1 MDDSATVLVVDDDA
15 DVLTSL
21 QRGLRLSGFEVLTA
35 EDGESA
41 LRTIRSRE
49 PDAVVLDV
57 TMPRLDGVSVVTAL
71 RAMGSD
77 IPICVLSARSSV
89 DDRIAGLEAGA
100 DDYLTKPFALGELIA
115 RVRAMLRRRPEQPAG
130 PAPATAPRELLA
142 AGPLEIDIAARR
154 ATIDGH
160 ELDLTKRE
168 FELLTTLM
176 RHRDAVLSRRQLLE
190 IVWGYDFDA
199 DTNVVD
205 VFVGYLRKK
214 MEASGAPR
222 MLHTVR
228 GVGFIL
234 RTR

>member
-1 MDDSATVLVVDDDA
+1 MHESATVLVVDDDA
-15 DVLTSL
+15 DVLASL
-21 QRGLRLSGFEVLTA
+21 KRGLRLSGFDVMTA

-41 LRTIRSRE
+41 LRTIRTQE
-49 PDAVVLDV
+49 PDAIVLDV

-115 RVRAMLRRRPEQPAG
+115 RVRAMLRRRPDQSPS
-130 PAPATAPRELLA
+130 PKRELLT
-142 AGPLEIDIAARR
+142 AGQLEIDVAARR
-154 ATIDGH
+154 AVIAGT

-168 FELLTTLM
+168 FELLTTLVQ
-176 RHRDAVLSRRQLLE
+176 HRDAVLSRRQLLE

-214 MEASGAPR
+214 MEADGAPR

>member
-21 QRGLRLSGFEVLTA
+21 QRGLRLSGFEVITA

-130 PAPATAPRELLA
+130 TTPATAPRELLA

>member
-1 MDDSATVLVVDDDA
+1 MHDSATVLVVDDDT

-21 QRGLRLSGFEVLTA
+21 QRGLRLSGFEVITA

-41 LRTIRSRE
+41 LRTIRAQE

-71 RAMGSD
+71 RAMGSN

-115 RVRAMLRRRPEQPAG
+115 RVRAMLRRRPDNQ
-130 PAPATAPRELLA
+130 TSVKREVLT
-142 AGPLEIDIAARR
+142 AGPLEIELAARR
-154 ATIDGH
+154 AIIDGQ

-168 FELLTTLM
+168 FELLTTLVQ
-176 RHRDAVLSRRQLLE
+176 HRDAVLSRRQLLE

-214 MEASGAPR
+214 LEATGTPR